1 MKTDELI
8 DAVRKGD
15 GGRVKALLDEDPALV
30 NAKAGSVSMA
40 LMGLYYQ
47 HPEIAEIFRQRG
59 AKLSFHEA
67 CAFGD
72 GSVMEFLDKD
82 PGLLNKLSDD
92 GFPAVGLAI
101 FFGHPELARK
111 LIERGA
117 DVNAVAKN
125 PQRVAPV
132 HAAITV
138 KDRATTRLLLER
150 GANPNARQQQGFT
163 ALHTAAGHGD
173 VEVAK
178 MLMEFGADP
187 RARTEDGKDAA
198 EVAEKFGFPA
208 FAQWFRE
215 TIRD

>member
-15 GGRVKALLDEDPALV
+15 GGRVKALLDEDPSLV
-30 NAKAGSVSMA
+30 QTRAGNVSAMI
-40 LMGLYYQ
+40 LGLYHG
-47 HPEIAEIFRQRG
+47 HPEIAQIFLQHG

-72 GSVMEFLDKD
+72 ASVMQWIDKD
-82 PGLLNKLSDD
+82 PALLNALSDD
-92 GFPAVGLAI
+92 GFPPVGLAI

-117 DVNAVAKN
+117 DVNAAAKN
-125 PQRVAPV
+125 PQRVAPI

-138 KDRATTRLLLER
+138 KDHATTRLLLER
-150 GANPNARQQQGFT
+150 GANPNARQQGGFT
-163 ALHTAAGHGD
+163 GLHTAAGHGD
-173 VEVAK
+173 VEMVK

-187 RARTEDGKDAA
+187 HARTDDGKDAA
-198 EVAEKFGFPA
+198 AVGEKFGFPA
-208 FAQWFRE
+208 FAEWFRANV
-215 TIRD
+215 R